1 MNICKKVKL
10 VNSYV
15 QDWKKE
21 YISSFSSVQEMAFRA
36 LEVAAVNAM
45 ADWLNDWIC
54 DMDER
59 DLKDTFYNVSVD
71 EFVDFFLKY
80 DQTFIDIYYSW
91 IGGNDPSSEDI
102 LSLRSY
108 DEQTED
114 IFREMRYILDDIK
127 RTLDDI
133 KRNENSQKEVKQN
146 GMDL

>member
-10 VNSYV
+10 VNNYV

-21 YISSFSSVQEMAFRA
+21 YISSFPSVQEMAFRA

-45 ADWLNDWIC
+45 ADWLNNWIC

-59 DLKDTFYNVSVD
+59 DLKDTFCNVSVD

-80 DQTFIDIYYSW
+80 DQTFIDIYDSW
-91 IGGNDPSSEDI
+91 VGGNDPSSEDI
-102 LSLRSY
+102 LSLRSCG
-108 DEQTED
+108 EQTED

-133 KRNENSQKEVKQN
+133 KRNENSQKEGKII
-146 GMDL
+146 

>member
-21 YISSFSSVQEMAFRA
+21 YISSFPSVQEMAFRA

-59 DLKDTFYNVSVD
+59 DLEDVFLNVSVD
-71 EFVDFFLKY
+71 EFMDFFFKY
-80 DQTFIDIYYSW
+80 DQTFIDVYNSW
-91 IGGNDPSSEDI
+91 VCGNDPSSEDI

-108 DEQTED
+108 GEQTED

-127 RTLDDI
+127 R
-133 KRNENSQKEVKQN
+133 NQNSQKEVK
-146 GMDL
+146 

>member
-10 VNSYV
+10 VNNYV

-21 YISSFSSVQEMAFRA
+21 YISSFPSVQEMAFRA

-45 ADWLNDWIC
+45 ADWLNNWIC

-80 DQTFIDIYYSW
+80 DQTFIDIYDSW
-91 IGGNDPSSEDI
+91 VGGNDPSSEDI

-108 DEQTED
+108 SEQTED

-133 KRNENSQKEVKQN
+133 KRNENSQKEVK
-146 GMDL
+146 

>member
-36 LEVAAVNAM
+36 LEVAAVSAM

-54 DMDER
+54 DMDEK
-59 DLKDTFYNVSVD
+59 DLEDTFCNVSVD

-80 DQTFIDIYYSW
+80 DQTFIDIYNSW
-91 IGGNDPSSEDI
+91 VGGNDPSSEDI

-108 DEQTED
+108 GEQTED
-114 IFREMRYILDDIK
+114 IFHEMRYILDDIK

-133 KRNENSQKEVKQN
+133 KRNENSQKEVK
-146 GMDL
+146 

>member
-36 LEVAAVNAM
+36 LEVAAVSAM

-54 DMDER
+54 DMDEK
-59 DLKDTFYNVSVD
+59 DLEDTFCNVSVD

-80 DQTFIDIYYSW
+80 DQTFIDIYDSW
-91 IGGNDPSSEDI
+91 VGGNDPSSEDI

-108 DEQTED
+108 GEQTED
-114 IFREMRYILDDIK
+114 IFHEMRYILDDIK

-133 KRNENSQKEVKQN
+133 KRTENSQKEVK
-146 GMDL
+146 